1 MSAST
6 EKKNRQAA
14 REAGTDKKML
24 AAQEEAR
31 KKAQSKRRWTLGTIG
46 VVLLIALI
54 IFLDSGVL
62 YKTTAYTVGDRSYSA
77 SELSY
82 HYATQYYN
90 TANQY
95 GSYASLLGLDTSTGI
110 RGLDK
115 QTSPYGGTW
124 KEQFLTA
131 AENELLQVK
140 ALCDYAKAN
149 GIELTEDEIAEVD
162 ANFENLDSMA
172 KLQGYASADKM
183 LAANYGQGVT
193 VEMARSAALDAALA
207 NKASTEKQNSLEYS
221 SDELEAK
228 YAENKDSWDKFSYV
242 YYFVEAEKTTTQ
254 DADGNDTQTVTPEA
268 LDAAKAKADAIVAA
282 YSKADSELEGEE
294 KLNAALTEAG
304 IDGTAQSASSVSGSS
319 ISIAADWL
327 KDTSRK
333 AGDITA
339 EVNSGETGYNVVVF
353 LSRDDNHYNTV
364 SVRHILIKAEAS
376 EDGTYTDEAKAAAK
390 ARAEEILAE
399 FNSGDKTEDSF
410 AALANEY
417 SEDDGS
423 NTNGGLYED
432 IAKGQMVQEFN
443 DFCFAGHK
451 AGDTGIVYG
460 DNGSYAGYHVMYFV
474 GEGEQYSDYL
484 AKNSLLTTDMNAWLE
499 ELTSAYETSVG
510 GGINFVGK

>member
-6 EKKNRQAA
+6 EKKIRQAA

-54 IFLDSGVL
+54 IFLDSGIL
-62 YKTTAYTVGDRSYSA
+62 YKTTAYTVGDRKYSA

-82 HYATQYYN
+82 HYATQYYS
-90 TANQY
+90 TVNQY
-95 GSYASLLGLDTSTGI
+95 GSYASLFGLDTSSGI
-110 RGLDK
+110 KGLDK
-115 QTSPYGGTW
+115 QTSPYGDTW

-131 AENELLQVK
+131 AESELLQVK
-140 ALCDYAKAN
+140 ALCDYAEAN
-149 GIELTEDEIAEVD
+149 GIELTDEEIAEVD
-162 ANFENLDSMA
+162 ANFENLDSLA
-172 KLQGYASADKM
+172 KTQGYASADKM

-193 VEMARSAALDAALA
+193 VEMARSAAIDAALA
-207 NKASTEKQNSLEYS
+207 NKVLTEKQNSLEYS

-228 YAENKDSWDKFSYV
+228 YEENKDSWDKFSYV

-254 DADGNDTQTVTPEA
+254 DADGNDTETVTTEA
-268 LDAAKAKADAIVAA
+268 LDAAKSKADAIVAA
-282 YSKADSELEGEE
+282 YNEADSALEGEE
-294 KLNAALTEAG
+294 KLNAALTDSG
-304 IDGTAQSASSVSGSS
+304 IDGTAQSSSYVSGSS
-319 ISIAADWL
+319 ISVAADWL
-327 KDTSRK
+327 KDASRK

-339 EVNSGETGYNVVVF
+339 EVNSGETGYNIVVF

-364 SVRHILIKAEAS
+364 SVRHILIQAEAS

-399 FNSGDKTEDSF
+399 FNAGDKTEDSF

-417 SEDDGS
+417 SEDEGS
-423 NTNGGLYED
+423 NTNGGLYEG
-432 IAKGQMVQEFN
+432 ITKGQMVQEFN

-460 DNGSYAGYHVMYFV
+460 ESSSYAGYHVMYFV

-484 AKNSLLTTDMNAWLE
+484 AENSLLSTDMNAWIE

-510 GGINFVGK
+510 TGINFVGK

>member
-62 YKTTAYTVGDRSYSA
+62 FKTTAYTVGDRSYSA

-82 HYATQYYN
+82 HYATQYYS

-110 RGLDK
+110 RGLGK

-140 ALCDYAKAN
+140 ALCDYAKEN

-162 ANFENLDSMA
+162 ANFENLESLA

-193 VEMARSAALDAALA
+193 VEMARSAAIDAALA

-221 SDELEAK
+221 SAELEAK
-228 YAENKDSWDKFSYV
+228 YEENKDSWDKFGYV

-254 DADGNDTQTVTPEA
+254 DADGNDTETVTPEA

-282 YSKADSELEGEE
+282 YDKADDKLEGEE

-304 IDGTAQSASSVSGSS
+304 VDGTANAVSSISGSS
-319 ISIAADWL
+319 ISVAADWL
-327 KDTSRK
+327 KDASRK

-364 SVRHILIKAEAS
+364 SVRHILVKAEAS
-376 EDGTYTDEAKAAAK
+376 EDGTYTDAAK

-399 FNSGDKTEDSF
+399 YNSGDKTEDSF

-423 NTNGGLYED
+423 NTNGGLYEN
-432 IAKGQMVQEFN
+432 IYKGQMVQEFN

-460 DNGSYAGYHVMYFV
+460 ESSSYAGYHVMYFV

-484 AKNSLLTTDMNAWLE
+484 AKNSLLTADMNAWLE

-510 GGINFVGK
+510 SGISFVGK

>member
-24 AAQEEAR
+24 AAQEEAS

-54 IFLDSGVL
+54 IFLDSGIL

-110 RGLDK
+110 RGLGK

-149 GIELTEDEIAEVD
+149 GIELAEDEIAEVD

-228 YAENKDSWDKFSYV
+228 YAENKDSWDKFGYV
-242 YYFVEAEKTTTQ
+242 YYFVEAEKTTTK

-327 KDTSRK
+327 KDSGRK

-410 AALANEY
+410 AELAKDY
-417 SEDDGS
+417 SEDTGS
-423 NTNGGLYED
+423 AENGGLYD
-432 IAKGQMVQEFN
+432 AVYKGATVEEF
-443 DFCFAGHK
+443 DKFCFEGHK
-451 AGDTGIVYG
+451 KGDTAIVYG
-460 DNGSYAGYHVMYFV
+460 ESSSYAGYHVMYYV
-474 GEGEQYSDYL
+474 GEGDLYSNLL
-484 AKNSLLTTDMNAWLE
+484 AKNDLVKTTVSQWVEDQVNALTVTNGWWLRI
-499 ELTSAYETSVG
+499 AG
-510 GGINFVGK
+510 

>member
-1 MSAST
+1 
-6 EKKNRQAA
+6 
-14 REAGTDKKML
+14 
-24 AAQEEAR
+24 
-31 KKAQSKRRWTLGTIG
+31 
-46 VVLLIALI
+46 
-54 IFLDSGVL
+54 
-62 YKTTAYTVGDRSYSA
+62 
-77 SELSY
+77 
-82 HYATQYYN
+82 
-90 TANQY
+90 
-95 GSYASLLGLDTSTGI
+95 
-110 RGLDK
+110 
-115 QTSPYGGTW
+115 
-124 KEQFLTA
+124 
-131 AENELLQVK
+131 
-140 ALCDYAKAN
+140 
-149 GIELTEDEIAEVD
+149 
-162 ANFENLDSMA
+162 
-172 KLQGYASADKM
+172 M

-193 VEMARSAALDAALA
+193 VEMARSAAIDAALA

-228 YAENKDSWDKFSYV
+228 YEENKDSWDKFGYV

-254 DADGNDTQTVTPEA
+254 DADGNDTQTVSPEA

-282 YSKADSELEGEE
+282 YNKADDKLEGEE
-294 KLNAALTEAG
+294 KLNAALTDAG
-304 IDGTAQSASSVSGSS
+304 IDGTANAFSSISGSS
-319 ISIAADWL
+319 ISVAADWL
-327 KDTSRK
+327 KDASRK
-333 AGDITA
+333 AGDITS

-432 IAKGQMVQEFN
+432 IYKGQMVQEFN

-451 AGDTGIVYG
+451 TGDTGIVYG
-460 DNGSYAGYHVMYFV
+460 ESSSYAGYHVMYFV
-474 GEGEQYSDYL
+474 GEGEQYRDYL
-484 AKNSLLTTDMNAWLE
+484 AKNSLLTSDMNAWLE

-510 GGINFVGK
+510 GGIRFVGK

>member
-6 EKKNRQAA
+6 EKKIRQAA

-54 IFLDSGVL
+54 IFLDSGIL
-62 YKTTAYTVGDRSYSA
+62 YKTTAYTVGDRKYSA

-82 HYATQYYN
+82 HYATQYYS
-90 TANQY
+90 TVNQY
-95 GSYASLLGLDTSTGI
+95 GSYASLFGLDTSSGI
-110 RGLDK
+110 KGLDK
-115 QTSPYGGTW
+115 QTSPYGDTW

-131 AENELLQVK
+131 AESELLQVK
-140 ALCDYAKAN
+140 ALCDYAEAN
-149 GIELTEDEIAEVD
+149 GIELTDEEIAEVD
-162 ANFENLDSMA
+162 ANFENLDSLA
-172 KLQGYASADKM
+172 KTQGYASADKM

-193 VEMARSAALDAALA
+193 VEMARSAAIDAALA
-207 NKASTEKQNSLEYS
+207 NKVLTEKQNSLEYS

-228 YAENKDSWDKFSYV
+228 YEENKDSWDKFSYV

-254 DADGNDTQTVTPEA
+254 DADGNDTETVTTEA
-268 LDAAKAKADAIVAA
+268 LDAAKAKADAIVTA
-282 YSKADSELEGEE
+282 YNEADSALEGED
-294 KLNAALTEAG
+294 KLNAALADSG
-304 IDGTAQSASSVSGSS
+304 IDGTAQSSSYVSGSS
-319 ISIAADWL
+319 ISVAADWL
-327 KDTSRK
+327 KDASRK
-333 AGDITA
+333 TGDITA
-339 EVNSGETGYNVVVF
+339 EVNSSETGYNIVVF

-364 SVRHILIKAEAS
+364 SVRHILIQAEAS

-399 FNSGDKTEDSF
+399 FNAGDKTEDSF

-417 SEDDGS
+417 SEDEGS
-423 NTNGGLYED
+423 NTNGGLYEG
-432 IAKGQMVQEFN
+432 ITKGQMVQEFN

-460 DNGSYAGYHVMYFV
+460 ESSSYAGYHVMYFV

-484 AKNSLLTTDMNAWLE
+484 AENSLLSTDMNAWIE

-510 GGINFVGK
+510 TGINFVGK

>member
-24 AAQEEAR
+24 AAQEEAS

-62 YKTTAYTVGDRSYSA
+62 FKTTAYTVGDRSYSA

-82 HYATQYYN
+82 HYATQYYS

-110 RGLDK
+110 RGLGK

-140 ALCDYAKAN
+140 ALCDYAKEN

-162 ANFENLDSMA
+162 ANFENLESLA

-193 VEMARSAALDAALA
+193 VEMARSAAIDAALA

-221 SDELEAK
+221 SAELEAK
-228 YAENKDSWDKFSYV
+228 YEENKDSWDKFGYV

-254 DADGNDTQTVTPEA
+254 DADGNDTETVTPEA

-282 YSKADSELEGEE
+282 YDKADDKLGGEE

-304 IDGTAQSASSVSGSS
+304 VDGTANAVSSISGSS
-319 ISIAADWL
+319 ISVAADWL
-327 KDTSRK
+327 KDASRK

-364 SVRHILIKAEAS
+364 SVRHILVKAEAS
-376 EDGTYTDEAKAAAK
+376 EDGTYTDAAK

-399 FNSGDKTEDSF
+399 YNSGDKTEDSF

-423 NTNGGLYED
+423 NTNGGLYEN
-432 IAKGQMVQEFN
+432 IYKGQMVQEFN

-460 DNGSYAGYHVMYFV
+460 ESSSYAGYHVMYFV

-484 AKNSLLTTDMNAWLE
+484 AKNSLLTADMNAWLE

-510 GGINFVGK
+510 SGISFVGK

>member
-6 EKKNRQAA
+6 EKKIRQAA

-54 IFLDSGVL
+54 IFLDSGIL
-62 YKTTAYTVGDRSYSA
+62 YKTTAYTVGDRKYSA

-82 HYATQYYN
+82 HYATQYYS
-90 TANQY
+90 TVNQY
-95 GSYASLLGLDTSTGI
+95 GSYASLFGLDTSSGI
-110 RGLDK
+110 KGLDK
-115 QTSPYGGTW
+115 QTSPYGDTW

-131 AENELLQVK
+131 AESELLQVK
-140 ALCDYAKAN
+140 ALCDYAEAN
-149 GIELTEDEIAEVD
+149 GIELTDEEIAEVD
-162 ANFENLDSMA
+162 ANFENLDSLA
-172 KLQGYASADKM
+172 KTQGYASADKM

-193 VEMARSAALDAALA
+193 VEMARSAAIDAALA
-207 NKASTEKQNSLEYS
+207 NKVLTEKQNSLEYS

-228 YAENKDSWDKFSYV
+228 YEENKDSWDKFSYV

-254 DADGNDTQTVTPEA
+254 DADGNDTETVTTEA

-282 YSKADSELEGEE
+282 YNEADSALEGEE
-294 KLNAALTEAG
+294 KLNAALTASG
-304 IDGTAQSASSVSGSS
+304 IDGTAQSSSYVAGSS
-319 ISIAADWL
+319 ISVAADWL
-327 KDTSRK
+327 KDASRK

-339 EVNSGETGYNVVVF
+339 EVNSSETGYNIVVF

-364 SVRHILIKAEAS
+364 SVRHILIQAEAS
-376 EDGTYTDEAKAAAK
+376 EDGTYTDEAKATAK

-399 FNSGDKTEDSF
+399 FNAGDKTEDSF

-417 SEDDGS
+417 SEDEGS
-423 NTNGGLYED
+423 NTNGGLYEG
-432 IAKGQMVQEFN
+432 ITKGQMVQEFN

-460 DNGSYAGYHVMYFV
+460 ESSSYAGYHVMYFV

-484 AKNSLLTTDMNAWLE
+484 AENSLLSTDMNAWIE

-510 GGINFVGK
+510 SGINFVGK